1 MAKKRKKL
9 SRKTIR
15 TMIVITGIIFLISA
29 LLLILNG
36 LGVFEKKAAG
46 SETQIVVESTP
57 MEMIGEGLQLVEIG
71 RYSGEFFEDGSND
84 KVSDVLMVK
93 LQNTGETDLRF
104 ARLMLSYGEFTG
116 EFVITDLPAGKT
128 VIVLE
133 KNRSTFPKQDYL
145 SFMLQDVVRFKENM
159 DVCADRFEITGM
171 EGALN
176 VRNISQTDIDG
187 DVYVYYKM
195 ISGDVLYGGITFRV
209 KIEGGLR
216 AGELRQVSSEH
227 FSPDRCMIMS
237 VTTEE

>member
-1 MAKKRKKL
+1 MHLTTPALVLRVTDYKDHD
-9 SRKTIR
+9 
-15 TMIVITGIIFLISA
+15 A
-29 LLLILNG
+29 LLTLLSPNHGKLTVKARG
-36 LGVFEKKAAG
+36 LRRKNSPLVA
-46 SETQIVVESTP
+46 P
-57 MEMIGEGLQLVEIG
+57 CQL
-71 RYSGEFFEDGSND
+71 
-84 KVSDVLMVK
+84 
-93 LQNTGETDLRF
+93 
-104 ARLMLSYGEFTG
+104 LSYGEFTG